1 MAYSAMALT
10 AVTPDRGCLQDTFTT
25 DHAQNARERTRTT
38 PTNQEDGSDGM
49 QIIRESLAAQLIS
62 QKAKD
67 IIVQSWWQGTQQ
79 QYSSYIKRWISFC
92 HRQQIDCVSPNISQA
107 VDFFS

>member
-1 MAYSAMALT
+1 MANSAMVLT
-10 AVTPDRGCLQDTFTT
+10 AVTPDRGCSQDTFTT
-25 DHAQNARERTRTT
+25 DDAQNARERTRTT

-49 QIIRESLAAQLIS
+49 QIIRESLPAQMIS
-62 QKAKD
+62 QKARD
-67 IIVQSWWQGTQQ
+67 IIVQSWRQGTQ

-92 HRQQIDCVSPNISQA
+92 HRQQIDCVSPTISQA